1 MKCSICKEEVT
12 ADPFGWE
19 GGANAEPINEG
30 RCCHLCDTN
39 VVLPARLT
47 EHGYKDEQI
56 VEIIKQ
62 MNNLDTNIVN
72 RK

>member
-1 MKCSICKEEVT
+1 MKCSICKEKVT

-30 RCCHLCDTN
+30 RCCHLCGTR

-47 EHGYKDEQI
+47 ASGFKEKQITTI
-56 VEIIKQ
+56 VEHMIITEGGK
-62 MNNLDTNIVN
+62 NGI
-72 RK
+72 